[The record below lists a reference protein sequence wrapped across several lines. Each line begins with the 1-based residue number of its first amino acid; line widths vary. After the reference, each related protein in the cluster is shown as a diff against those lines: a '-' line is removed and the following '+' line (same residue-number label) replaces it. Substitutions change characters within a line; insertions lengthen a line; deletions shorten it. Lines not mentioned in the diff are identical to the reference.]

1 MAIEVREM
9 RVAAE
14 EGLLLEES
22 LLQKAHLGRQVR
34 IVVQK
39 GEIRLLPVEEDWIE
53 LLNDLAG
60 CLGEEPAQNYDLKLK
75 IGGFY
80 EARLGRQR
88 RSTGLRGR
96 QRVLYVPAARS
107 GASAHDTGLLEAD
120 GSRGH
125 RSPYIYLDH
134 G

>member
-39 GEIRLLPVEEDWIE
+39 GEIGSYRLRR
-53 LLNDLAG
+53 
-60 CLGEEPAQNYDLKLK
+60 
-75 IGGFY
+75 IG
-80 EARLGRQR
+80 
-88 RSTGLRGR
+88 
-96 QRVLYVPAARS
+96 
-107 GASAHDTGLLEAD
+107 
-120 GSRGH
+120 
-125 RSPYIYLDH
+125 
-134 G
+134 

>member
-1 MAIEVREM
+1 M

-60 CLGEEPAQNYDLKLK
+60 CLGEELAQNYDFKLK

-80 EARLGRQR
+80 EAR
-88 RSTGLRGR
+88 
-96 QRVLYVPAARS
+96 
-107 GASAHDTGLLEAD
+107 
-120 GSRGH
+120 
-125 RSPYIYLDH
+125 
-134 G
+134 